1 LSIMKNINQSKEMTE
16 NKKNKIKRMSQKATQ
31 TITAIQT
38 SDTMSQASKR
48 LGITRSALYERIQR
62 YGLMGII
69 DEIRKQAE
77 TTIVMA
83 SNDVADELVSVAK
96 GDKKVTRNELSAKQD
111 LLDRAGVT
119 KKENSGNINI
129 ASKDMSI
136 TFEQM

>member
-1 LSIMKNINQSKEMTE
+1 MKNINQSKEMTE

>member
-1 LSIMKNINQSKEMTE
+1 
-16 NKKNKIKRMSQKATQ
+16 
-31 TITAIQT
+31 
-38 SDTMSQASKR
+38 MSQASKR

>member
-1 LSIMKNINQSKEMTE
+1 MKNITQSKEMTE

>member
-1 LSIMKNINQSKEMTE
+1 MTE

>member
-1 LSIMKNINQSKEMTE
+1 MKNISQSKEMTE